1 MEHAM
6 PTLCIDRGTRRGGA
20 SSHDVYLFAYLRNMA
35 MPMCVMLRLMVF
47 HDLVMTNTSRSLSG
61 TLMESLS
68 SVRLRRR
75 PSAP

>member
-1 MEHAM
+1 M
-6 PTLCIDRGTRRGGA
+6 
-20 SSHDVYLFAYLRNMA
+20 YLLAYLRNMA

-68 SVRLRRR
+68 SVRLRRHLDGVLELGQTQTS
-75 PSAP
+75 P